1 MVNKLAKKKKIEK
14 ILILKGELLEIVVL
28 YNTLNEQKKD
38 AEDDMKPIK
47 KQIIEILNKVNMT
60 KGKSQIYTLNL
71 SHIEQEKLSEKKLK
85 EELFALEDQKIKEIW
100 KRCLYKIKYDR
111 LTVKKRK
118 GGENIF

>member
-1 MVNKLAKKKKIEK
+1 MVNKLAKKKKVEK